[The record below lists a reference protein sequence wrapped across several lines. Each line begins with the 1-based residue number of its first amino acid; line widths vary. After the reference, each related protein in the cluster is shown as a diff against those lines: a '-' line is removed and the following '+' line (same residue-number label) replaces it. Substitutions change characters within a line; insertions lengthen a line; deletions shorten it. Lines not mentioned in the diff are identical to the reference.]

1 MCSPRMDVRME
12 LGWKAALAPEFEK
25 EYFKHLTDTVRQ
37 EIISGKTVYPPAK
50 LIFNA
55 FDKTPF
61 SQVKVV
67 ILGQDPYHGKGQA
80 HGLCFSVPIGIP
92 PPPSVLNI
100 FKELQSDLGVPI
112 PPHACLEHWAEQGVF
127 LLNAVLTVRA
137 SEPTSHS
144 QIGWQ
149 TFTDAVIN
157 TLSEQRSGLI
167 FLLWGNFARAKKSL
181 IDTSKHFVL
190 EAPHPSPL
198 SRGAF
203 FGNRHFSQTN
213 ALLQRQGLAP
223 IDWGI

>member
-1 MCSPRMDVRME
+1 MDVRIE
-12 LGWKAALAPEFEK
+12 AGWKAALAPEFEK
-25 EYFKHLTDTVRQ
+25 EYFRQITDVVRQ
-37 EIISGKTVYPPAK
+37 EIASGAKVYPPGR

-55 FDKTPF
+55 FDMTPF
-61 SQVKVV
+61 SKTKVV
-67 ILGQDPYHGKGQA
+67 ILGQDPYHGAGQA
-80 HGLCFSVPIGIP
+80 HGLCFSVPKGVA
-92 PPPSVLNI
+92 PPPSVQNI
-100 FKELQSDLGVPI
+100 FKELHSDLGIPI
-112 PPHACLEHWAEQGVF
+112 PRHACLERWAEQGVF

-149 TFTDAVIN
+149 TFTDAVIR
-157 TLSEQRSGLI
+157 TLSEQRSGLV

-190 EAPHPSPL
+190 EAAHPSPL

-213 ALLQRQGLAP
+213 ALLQQQGLAP
-223 IDWGI
+223 IDWTLD